1 MVCLIDPKIRSK
13 EMLRKGQRVEYNLLE
28 AGGHD
33 PSEHIRSWIPGFIVI
48 EPVSPYAKGCAL
60 IKHEDESR
68 FWGLP
73 LNAEY
78 EDIRPYNAEE

>member
-1 MVCLIDPKIRSK
+1 
-13 EMLRKGQRVEYNLLE
+13 MLRKGQQVEYNLLW
-28 AGGHD
+28 AGGSDTPKHL
-33 PSEHIRSWIPGFIVI
+33 RNWFPGYIVV

-78 EDIRPYNAEE
+78 EDIRPITSEE

>member
-1 MVCLIDPKIRSK
+1 MKY
-13 EMLRKGQRVEYNLLE
+13 RKGQPVEYSLLW

-48 EPVSPYAKGCAL
+48 DPVSPYAKGCAL

-78 EDIRPYNAEE
+78 EDIRPITSEE